1 MLMKRTAKQNKRAML
16 PQIRTAEIDSGL
28 REVRKLIEQSIRR
41 TSLRHL
47 VDRFGSNV
55 SGGKM
60 LRARL
65 VLHLGPS
72 AGMAHSDMCKAGAAV
87 EMLQTASLLHDDVL
101 DGSTQ
106 RRGKPAFW
114 VSEGTKAAILVGDLL
129 VSGAAGYILAAR
141 PRAMPALIDT
151 LREMCDAEAEQ
162 EFHLFDEDKS
172 WDRCVSIA
180 QRKTGSLFGLAAC
193 CCAGEESGDMAE
205 ALRRA
210 GYAAGTA
217 YQLGDDLL
225 DTCADGALFD
235 KTLGT
240 DADSGKLTAAT
251 SLRGSGQ
258 DPAVYVEEL
267 LRSASAE
274 IAPWP
279 SVRAA
284 WDQYVGSSLMPVI
297 ERFLGSAAVE
307 FAS

>member
-1 MLMKRTAKQNKRAML
+1 MCSHPT
-16 PQIRTAEIDSGL
+16 PAEIDTGL
-28 REVRKLIEQSIRR
+28 RRVRKLIEASIHQ

-47 VDRFGSNV
+47 VERFGSNV

-65 VLHLGPS
+65 VLHIGP
-72 AGMAHSDMCKAGAAV
+72 ACGVDPTAFRKIAAAV

-114 VSEGTKAAILVGDLL
+114 VSEGTKAAVLVGDLL
-129 VSGAAGYILAAR
+129 VSGAAGYILEAA
-141 PRAMPALIDT
+141 PQAMGALVET

-162 EFHLFDEDKS
+162 EFHLFDDDHS
-172 WDRCVSIA
+172 WARSVSIA
-180 QRKTGSLFGLAAC
+180 RRKTGSLFALAAC
-193 CCAGEESGDMAE
+193 SVGGLDKEMSA

-225 DTCADGALFD
+225 DTCADGTPFG

-240 DADSGKLTAAT
+240 DAVAGKLTTAA
-251 SLRGSGQ
+251 SFRAEGR
-258 DPAVYVEEL
+258 DPAASVEEL
-267 LRSASAE
+267 LRSASGELA
-274 IAPWP
+274 AWP

-284 WDQYVGSSLMPVI
+284 WDQYAGTTLMPVI
-297 ERFLGSAAVE
+297 EKFIGCATVE